1 MFFLF
6 LSASLQ
12 GLGQFP
18 NLHSYTLH
26 QFIVHKLFGFSQI
39 NFIFRITPLHCCNK
53 FLCSDSKRSK
63 HSFQNNINVII
74 RSCVCV
80 FLCDIFFASSL
91 KLLFLRDI
99 ETIVIV
105 MVNSILSYYYL
116 IRLFVLAFCSLH
128 TKQNHLSLS
137 TIYVVFFPIFKLLSV
152 NELMVGG

>member
-26 QFIVHKLFGFSQI
+26 QFIVHKLFEFSQI

-63 HSFQNNINVII
+63 HSFQNNINGII

-91 KLLFLRDI
+91 KLLFLQDI

-116 IRLFVLAFCSLH
+116 IHLFVLAFCSLH
-128 TKQNHLSLS
+128 TKQNQLSLS
-137 TIYVVFFPIFKLLSV
+137 TIYVVFFSIFELQSV